1 MRLDGLTR
9 AWIGR
14 GAGNFQQLFLEVQ
27 GRTIP
32 VATEQKYTLEANGWI
47 FLDSEAD
54 EVVPPRVVE
63 LPGIEPLPVR
73 CMTDDPRVAALWRQ
87 YSDRMN
93 YIGPALQ
100 DGPLPIPSL

>member
-1 MRLDGLTR
+1 MILEGLTK

-14 GAGNFQQLFLEVQ
+14 GEGDLPQLFLEVQ
-27 GRTIP
+27 GQSFP
-32 VATEQKYTLEANGWI
+32 VAMEQKPTLEAAGWI
-47 FLDSEAD
+47 FLDCAAD

-63 LPGIEPLPVR
+63 LPGIEPFPVR

-87 YSDRMN
+87 YHERLN
-93 YIGPALQ
+93 YRGPALQ